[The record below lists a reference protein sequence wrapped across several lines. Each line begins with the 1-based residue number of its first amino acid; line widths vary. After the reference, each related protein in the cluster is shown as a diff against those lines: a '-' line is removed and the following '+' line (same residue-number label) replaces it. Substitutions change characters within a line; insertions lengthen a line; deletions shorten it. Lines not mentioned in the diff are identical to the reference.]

1 MWIGTRRQFNG
12 LCIGGLAMM
21 LTKNFSTNE
30 MMCHCGCK
38 DSEMDSDFM
47 KILQEI
53 REDMNR
59 PLKISSAVRCV
70 KHNLNVSSTG
80 KNGPHVYRKASDILI
95 SGADALRLI
104 DVARKHGISGVGIS
118 QRGDHAKRFVHID
131 TLSADDGHP
140 RPTVW
145 TY

>member
-12 LCIGGLAMM
+12 LCIGGLAMV

-59 PLKISSAVRCV
+59 PLKISSAVRCE
-70 KHNLNVSSTG
+70 KHNMKVSSTG
-80 KNGPHVYRKASDILI
+80 KNGPHVYRKAADIII

-118 QRGDHAKRFVHID
+118 QRGEHAKRFVHID